1 MIRDIRRLISFM
13 DVLYY
18 AGDMLYKRSLR
29 YTGLTA
35 AVSLLGY
42 LGGLLPGVETYSAR
56 VALVLPLAVGSACL
70 VGGLVLRSIPGL
82 LAAHAATVAQAQ
94 DLDLMED
101 YRKWREEEHLA
112 SLWEWVYRYEWALG
126 TGASK
131 VRNHRFEAPEAI
143 CCQEFPGCD
152 AVERGRREFLVR
164 ARFGLARPQPQT
176 RQRYHLGI
184 DLRFMED
191 WYNGGFFDRQDVKL
205 MEQFDGSAT
214 LEAIKREVG
223 YGRLA
228 ALRDWP
234 LKLHQKFWFLMIT
247 RSIAIQIGD
256 TIDWLNRQYDTDY
269 FNAQVLLWPGE
280 DEEPWLEQF
289 PAAVGELRQRRRLI
303 LDRVFGEDDASAR
316 RMLERMVGLN
326 FWLATKLRAR
336 YDPEY
341 LDGTLG
347 YDAVSDLA
355 EAGIAP
361 KRIEPCRALAEEAKQ
376 QGTALRQGLAEL
388 RPELLAEGAGEALR
402 AVRIAA
408 HVSRRRLRRC
418 LRRGLQDPVARRR
431 FSDRVLPIV
440 LAAVEAK
447 EKYSARLV
455 GLRTHHELT
464 RLHRLEYHRLLDLL
478 RGERGSQAADHQI
491 TTDTAPHETDRPANA

>member
-18 AGDMLYKRSLR
+18 AGDMLYKRSVR

-42 LGGLLPGVETYSAR
+42 LGGLLPGVDTYSAM
-56 VALVLPLAVGSACL
+56 VALALPLAVGLACL
-70 VGGLVLRSIPGL
+70 VGGLVLRSIPAV

-101 YRKWREEEHLA
+101 YRKWREEEHLE
-112 SLWEWVYRYEWALG
+112 SLWERVYRYEWALG
-126 TGASK
+126 TAASK
-131 VRNHRFEAPEAI
+131 VRNHCFEAPEEV
-143 CCQEFPGCD
+143 CCQDFSGCD
-152 AVERGRREFLVR
+152 AVERGRREFLAR

-214 LEAIKREVG
+214 LDAIKREVG

-256 TIDWLNRQYDTDY
+256 TIDWLNRRYDTDY

-280 DEEPWLEQF
+280 DEEPWLELF
-289 PAAVGELRQRRRLI
+289 PSAAGELRRRRRLI
-303 LDRVFGEDDASAR
+303 LDRVFGKDDDSAR
-316 RMLERMVGLN
+316 RMLERMVGLS

-347 YDAVSDLA
+347 YDAVADLQQ
-355 EAGIAP
+355 AGIAS
-361 KRIEPCRALAEEAKQ
+361 KQIERYRAMAEEAKRQ
-376 QGTALRQGLAEL
+376 WAALRQGLGDL
-388 RPELLAEGAGEALR
+388 RPELLADDAGEALR

-408 HVSRRRLRRC
+408 HVSRKRLRRC
-418 LRRGLQDPVARRR
+418 LCGDLQTPVARRR
-431 FSDRVLPIV
+431 FADRVLPIV

-478 RGERGSQAADHQI
+478 RGKAGSREEDPRAD
-491 TTDTAPHETDRPANA
+491 